1 MFNTP
6 HRSFHGTLIL
16 SPEEN
21 VTGSI
26 SQMRKI
32 RPRKIQKP
40 SQSFGAYERQRQD
53 SSQACLTVVLLT
65 TRAQQG
71 HHGSWAQA
79 PLRDSGLLSY
89 CPAVGL
95 SPEPATQ
102 SQQGDG
108 LSGRVASGDP
118 ACHGNDFEDPRE
130 YTPTQAMQGYY

>member
-1 MFNTP
+1 M
-6 HRSFHGTLIL
+6 
-16 SPEEN
+16 
-21 VTGSI
+21 
-26 SQMRKI
+26 
-32 RPRKIQKP
+32 
-40 SQSFGAYERQRQD
+40 
-53 SSQACLTVVLLT
+53 VLLT

-130 YTPTQAMQGYY
+130 YTPTQAMQGVLLTPKCETYVSVSLFFFFFLAEL